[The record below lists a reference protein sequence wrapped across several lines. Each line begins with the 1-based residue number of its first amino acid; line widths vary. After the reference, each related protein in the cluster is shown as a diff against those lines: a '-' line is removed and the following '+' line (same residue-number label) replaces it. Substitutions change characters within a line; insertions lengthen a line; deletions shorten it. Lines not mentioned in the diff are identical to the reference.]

1 MTVDDRARYLKRWGP
16 AKFKSSADQLRLPF
30 PKTEEQLARIE
41 ARRVARLEK
50 AKAERAATRPSR
62 LEARKKKLARRKLA
76 RKKAH
81 KRGVL
86 RRAQQRKKVEK
97 RLALKR
103 AQRMYA
109 ARKACESR
117 ITSLALRAPSR
128 EKRDAVLRCAPDWKI
143 TPHMDGTNRS
153 AKENKARGERLHK
166 GRHTQHHANKG
177 IVDPNCPF
185 CVPAVNLP
193 AVAKS
198 LQEMVEECLGNP
210 LSTTSP

>member
-1 MTVDDRARYLKRWGP
+1 MPSK
-16 AKFKSSADQLRLPF
+16 QLMLPF
-30 PKTEEQLARIE
+30 PERLARID
-41 ARRVARLEK
+41 ARRLARLEK
-50 AKAERAATRPSR
+50 SKAERAATRPAR
-62 LEARKKKLARRKLA
+62 LAKAARKRLRAKTFKIRKH
-76 RKKAH
+76 KADI
-81 KRGVL
+81 L
-86 RRAQQRKKVEK
+86 RRAEKRKKVEK